1 MWVLSEAF
9 SDGGTRRPSP
19 RGVTKQHEV
28 TGDLGAR
35 RSEASR
41 RGRGVRGTALPRHPS
56 VFPAP
61 LDQREV
67 GTTRLPVSEN
77 WARSSSLPAAGTRV
91 LPLSRGGVP
100 GPKRPRALACASV
113 TCSRCPRSGGRVA
126 PGCPLVPS
134 ATKECA
140 PRPLRSSLRPCRVS
154 RSLAGAATTRCHRV
168 GGSGHGTCISHALE
182 AEVRDRG
189 AGGAGPSEPSLL
201 GRQVAGRLSPPLAA
215 SFLCAHE
222 PLVSL
227 SVP

>member
-9 SDGGTRRPSP
+9 SDGGTHRPSP

-100 GPKRPRALACASV
+100 GPKRPRALASASV
-113 TCSRCPRSGGRVA
+113 TRSR
-126 PGCPLVPS
+126 
-134 ATKECA
+134 
-140 PRPLRSSLRPCRVS
+140 
-154 RSLAGAATTRCHRV
+154 
-168 GGSGHGTCISHALE
+168 
-182 AEVRDRG
+182 
-189 AGGAGPSEPSLL
+189 
-201 GRQVAGRLSPPLAA
+201 
-215 SFLCAHE
+215 
-222 PLVSL
+222 
-227 SVP
+227 